1 MRFDIH
7 TALGHWPFR
16 RVSGQT
22 AAELRALLRA
32 AQIDGAA
39 AANTHGLFYK
49 NCHDANLELA
59 EWLAPHGGFY
69 VGVATLNPTYAA
81 WERDLAACAGEL
93 GFRALRL
100 APQYHEYAL
109 DGGAAIA
116 IAQAA
121 AELGLP
127 LILPHRVVDV
137 RQRHGFDTERTLDIA
152 AAGGAEIG
160 ALCAQVPQA
169 TVIVTE
175 SRYPA
180 AALVDEQGAPRYPG
194 LYLES
199 SRLDLDAFPESFAAE
214 RVLFGTGA
222 PFKHVTPALLKVETA
237 ELQAESKAQIYAG
250 NARALL
256 GL

>member
-1 MRFDIH
+1 MAFDVH
-7 TALGHWPFR
+7 TALGHWPYR
-16 RVSGQT
+16 RVPGQT
-22 AAELRALLRA
+22 AAELRSLLESA
-32 AQIDGAA
+32 GIDGAA

-59 EWLAPHGGFY
+59 DWLAPHGDFY

-81 WERDLAACAGEL
+81 WERDLVTCAQAL
-93 GFRALRL
+93 GLRALRL
-100 APQYHEYAL
+100 APQYHDYEL
-109 DGGAAIA
+109 GSDAAVA

-127 LILPHRVVDV
+127 LMVPHRVVDV
-137 RQRHGFDTERTLDIA
+137 RQRHWFDTERTISV
-152 AAGGAEIG
+152 GEVG
-160 ALCAQVPQA
+160 ALCDRVPQA

-180 AALVDEQGAPRYPG
+180 KALIDDEGAPRYPS

-199 SRLDLDAFPESFAAE
+199 SRLTLDSLPELFAAGQ
-214 RVLFGTGA
+214 VVFGTGA
-222 PFKHVTPALLKVETA
+222 PFKHVTPALLKVEIA
-237 ELQAESKAQIYAG
+237 DLEPESKARILSG

>member
-1 MRFDIH
+1 MTFDVH
-7 TALGHWPFR
+7 TALGHWPYR
-16 RVSGQT
+16 RVPGQT
-22 AAELRALLRA
+22 PDELRALLQA
-32 AQIDGAA
+32 AGIDGAA

-59 EWLAPHGGFY
+59 EWLAPHSDFY

-81 WERDLAACAGEL
+81 WERDLAACASEL

-100 APQYHEYAL
+100 APQYHEYTLNSDA
-109 DGGAAIA
+109 ATAIA
-116 IAQAA
+116 RAA

-127 LILPHRVVDV
+127 LLIPHRVVDV
-137 RQRHGFDTERTLDIA
+137 RQRHWFDTERTIDI
-152 AAGGAEIG
+152 GEIG
-160 ALCAQVPQA
+160 ALCEKVPQA

-180 AALVDEQGAPRYPG
+180 AALVNEDGAPRYPG

-199 SRLDLDAFPESFAAE
+199 SRVDIDAFSDPFAAE
-214 RVLFGTGA
+214 RIVFGTGA
-222 PFKHVTPALLKVETA
+222 PFKHVTPALLKVEIA
-237 ELQAESKAQIYAG
+237 DLEPESKARIYAG

>member
-1 MRFDIH
+1 MKFDIH

-16 RVSGQT
+16 RVPGQT
-22 AAELRALLRA
+22 AAELRALLQA
-32 AQIDGAA
+32 ARIDGAA

-49 NCHDANLELA
+49 NGHDANLELA
-59 EWLAPHGGFY
+59 EWLAPHGDFY

-81 WERDLAACAGEL
+81 WEQDLATCAGEL

-109 DGGAAIA
+109 DSAPAIA

-137 RQRHGFDTERTLDIA
+137 RQRHWFDTERTLELD
-152 AAGGAEIG
+152 EIG
-160 ALCAQVPQA
+160 ALYAKVPQA
-169 TVIVTE
+169 TIIVTE

-180 AALVDEQGAPRYPG
+180 AALTNADGSPRYPG

-222 PFKHVTPALLKVETA
+222 PFKHITSAQLKVETA
-237 ELQAESKAQIYAG
+237 DLHAESKARIYAG

>member
-1 MRFDIH
+1 MTFDIH

-16 RVSGQT
+16 RVPGQT
-22 AAELRALLRA
+22 PAELRSLLQA

-59 EWLAPHGGFY
+59 EWLAPHSDFY

-116 IAQAA
+116 IARAA
-121 AELGLP
+121 AGLGLP
-127 LILPHRVVDV
+127 LLIPHRVVDV
-137 RQRHGFDTERTLDIA
+137 RQRHWFDTERTIGVD
-152 AAGGAEIG
+152 EIG
-160 ALCAQVPQA
+160 ALCEKVPQA

-175 SRYPA
+175 SRYPT
-180 AALVDEQGAPRYPG
+180 AALVDKEGLPRYPG

-199 SRLDLDAFPESFAAE
+199 SRLDLDAYPEPFAAE

-222 PFKHVTPALLKVETA
+222 PFKHVTPAQLKVETSD
-237 ELQAESKAQIYAG
+237 LQPASKARIYAE

>member
-1 MRFDIH
+1 MTFDIH

-16 RVSGQT
+16 RVPGQT
-22 AAELRALLRA
+22 PAELRSLLQT

-59 EWLAPHGGFY
+59 EWLAPHGDFY

-81 WERDLAACAGEL
+81 WERDLAACASEL

-100 APQYHEYAL
+100 APQYHDYAL
-109 DGGAAIA
+109 TSDAAIA
-116 IAQAA
+116 IARAA
-121 AELGLP
+121 AEIGLP
-127 LILPHRVVDV
+127 LLIPHRVVDV
-137 RQRHGFDTERTLDIA
+137 RQRHWFDTERVIDV
-152 AAGGAEIG
+152 GEIG
-160 ALCAQVPQA
+160 ALCEKAPQA

-180 AALVDEQGAPRYPG
+180 AALINGDGSPRYPG

-199 SRLDLDAFPESFAAE
+199 SRVAINAFPEPFAAE

-222 PFKHVTPALLKVETA
+222 PFKHITPARLKVETTG
-237 ELQAESKAQIYAG
+237 LQAKSKARIHAG